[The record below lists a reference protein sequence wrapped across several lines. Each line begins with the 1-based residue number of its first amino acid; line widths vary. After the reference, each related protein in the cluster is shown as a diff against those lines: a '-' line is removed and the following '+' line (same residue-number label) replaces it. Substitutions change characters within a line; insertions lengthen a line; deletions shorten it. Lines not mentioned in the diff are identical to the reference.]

1 MWSSSWSGEPLA
13 WLAALAAT
21 PHTSA
26 LHISA
31 VGDKPADQGTVCGCV
46 GGAQSWKY
54 VYVENLTWVQ
64 MTPANRFLRVP
75 YSKFSTSHRTLL
87 IFRRIVPEGKAIE
100 LRHQRTPDVIV
111 DYVPSTH
118 GGRPPLSVSLLCS
131 LGCKSVCM
139 ASVYRSYSSPWC
151 GLFCTASHR
160 SAPVCSPCHPPVLFC

>member
-1 MWSSSWSGEPLA
+1 MWSSSWSGAPLP

-21 PHTSA
+21 LLTSA
-26 LHISA
+26 LHTSA
-31 VGDKPADQGTVCGCV
+31 VGDSLLTRKRCFCVCVCGCV

-87 IFRRIVPEGKAIE
+87 IFRRVVPEGKAIE
-100 LRHQRTPDVIV
+100 LRHQRTPDVVV

-118 GGRPPLSVSLLCS
+118 GGRPPPRGRHAVLS
-131 LGCKSVCM
+131 GARVC
-139 ASVYRSYSSPWC
+139 A
-151 GLFCTASHR
+151 
-160 SAPVCSPCHPPVLFC
+160 